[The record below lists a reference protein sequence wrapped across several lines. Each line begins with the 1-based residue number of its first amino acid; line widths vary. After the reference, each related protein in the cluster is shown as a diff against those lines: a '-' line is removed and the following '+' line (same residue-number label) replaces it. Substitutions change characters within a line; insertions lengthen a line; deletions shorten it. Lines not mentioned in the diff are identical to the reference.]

1 VSDFTDFID
10 FITRYWK
17 SILFIGACVAFWA
30 FGILQ
35 QRAENKRIYLAQRN
49 EDVSK
54 ISEGVAG
61 GILTVFT
68 NEEFLQA
75 LRNGAYIKIDINVD
89 GSQNIVIAGNQN
101 QVLKDY

>member
-1 VSDFTDFID
+1 MSDFADFID
-10 FITRYWK
+10 FIVRYWK
-17 SILFIGACVAFWA
+17 SILFIGAGVAFWA
-30 FGILQ
+30 SVILQ

-54 ISEGVAG
+54 ISEGVTG
-61 GILTVFT
+61 GMLAVFT

-89 GSQNIVIAGNQN
+89 GSQNIVIAGSQN
-101 QVLKDY
+101 QILRD